1 VKNKPKLADVMTTDP
16 VTVHLGQAISDVYGM
31 LQSQSFHHVP
41 VVNGATP
48 VGLISATDI
57 LKLVYDIE
65 GSDDRMLR
73 TFLDHQFTLED
84 AMSTELI
91 TVKQDEPLRIAVDH
105 MSNGAVHSVLVVDDG
120 GDLVGI
126 VTSTDLIQQLG
137 DLL

>member
-1 VKNKPKLADVMTTDP
+1 MSTEPE
-16 VTVHLGQAISDVYGM
+16 TVHLGQPISDVYGL
-31 LQSQSFHHVP
+31 LQSRSFHHVP
-41 VVNGATP
+41 VVNGVKP

-65 GSDDRMLR
+65 GNDDRMLR

-84 AMSTELI
+84 AMSTDLI
-91 TVKQDEPLRIAVDH
+91 TVKQDEPLRVAADH
-105 MSNGAVHSVLVVDDG
+105 MSSGDVHSVLVVDDA

-137 DLL
+137 ELL

>member
-1 VKNKPKLADVMTTDP
+1 MSTDP
-16 VTVHLGQAISDVYGM
+16 DTVHLGQPISDVYAL
-31 LQSQSFHHVP
+31 LQTRSFHHVP

-48 VGLISATDI
+48 VGLISASDI

-65 GSDDRMLR
+65 GHDDRMLR

-84 AMSTELI
+84 VMTTDLI

-105 MSNGAVHSVLVVDDG
+105 MSSGEVHSVLVVDDG
-120 GDLVGI
+120 AELVGI